1 MRVRG
6 PVIRRAL
13 QRGLGRPRIE
23 RGASR
28 LLWQAAWVPCGPAAP
43 CVVAVAERPVG
54 MRVRV
59 RVPMGRRASQRSRA
73 PGTIER
79 CGGVERHGT
88 LLDGSDGSG
97 AWCSSRGACRHARAC
112 TVPTGMSC
120 FTSQT
125 VADSWLSRAR
135 MPCITARTFLGGGG
149 SGRSRGGSC
158 AREWT
163 ACDQSYV
170 SRHVPMS
177 RGRAGLIEPSGTDA
191 QTFLWR
197 RRRR

>member
-1 MRVRG
+1 MGPRVLHSACRG
-6 PVIRRAL
+6 YNRAL
-13 QRGLGRPRIE
+13 RWCTTARVLSPC
-23 RGASR
+23 
-28 LLWQAAWVPCGPAAP
+28 WTAAAG
-43 CVVAVAERPVG
+43 VVAVAEGPVG

-125 VADSWLSRAR
+125 VADSGLSRAR

-158 AREWT
+158 ACARA

-170 SRHVPMS
+170 SRRVPMS